1 MRNKMVL
8 WVYLCTS
15 GKQKHTKSKTEQPQ
29 LKCSLNLYMLGLY
42 LILGLQLNKIDR
54 ILLSEDPPNS
64 GKKHDIHIIKI
75 NKHCC
80 VKVGDTGTEL
90 MGSEKWE
97 WRGEK
102 DFPEAETQISR
113 LIKADTDGAMFISC
127 GSIPVEYYLWMIKK
141 KKKNPPQGWGI
152 SARAMTGNRACVL
165 FLPLLASPV
174 LVRLTQPK
182 GALSRELPK
191 QGFWIATIL
200 TSIKEKAVALSGLS
214 S

>member
-1 MRNKMVL
+1 MRNKTVL

-127 GSIPVEYYLWMIKK
+127 GSISVEYYLWMIKK
-141 KKKNPPQGWGI
+141 KKKTLL
-152 SARAMTGNRACVL
+152 RAGASLPEPWLAIEHVFYFCLCWPVQFLCDWHNQRGLWAGSYQNRA
-165 FLPLLASPV
+165 F
-174 LVRLTQPK
+174 
-182 GALSRELPK
+182 G
-191 QGFWIATIL
+191 
-200 TSIKEKAVALSGLS
+200 
-214 S
+214 